1 MLKDICPYGKMRGV
15 YDYGRGII
23 DAPDRPWLAQAGTL
37 HFSDVPCQIHLI
49 LPSPRSLS
57 ISLTAHL
64 AIFKRFGC
72 CPATCKS
79 AGFFYLKLPFSE
91 KS

>member
-1 MLKDICPYGKMRGV
+1 MRSV

-23 DAPDRPWLAQAGTL
+23 DAPDRLGYPWAGTL
-37 HFSDVPCQIHLI
+37 HFSDVPCRILPI

-64 AIFKRFGC
+64 ATLRDLAVVLPHVKVL
-72 CPATCKS
+72 
-79 AGFFYLKLPFSE
+79 GFFLYLKLPFSE